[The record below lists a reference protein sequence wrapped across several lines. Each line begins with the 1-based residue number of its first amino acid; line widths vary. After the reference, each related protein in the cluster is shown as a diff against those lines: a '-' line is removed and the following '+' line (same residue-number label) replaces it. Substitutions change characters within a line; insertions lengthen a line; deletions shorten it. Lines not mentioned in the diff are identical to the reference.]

1 MITFLIFLKLYCF
14 LNKFWEQIS
23 SLPTLSNLCVDCL
36 FLPSTKTLFFF
47 WNEDCLR
54 EKSFFMQKS
63 ALKKKNPLFIMENS
77 VY

>member
-1 MITFLIFLKLYCF
+1 MITFLIFFKLYCV

-23 SLPTLSNLCVDCL
+23 SLLTLSNLCVDCL

-63 ALKKKNPLFIMENS
+63 ALKKKKIPFLL
-77 VY
+77 